1 MGSLPEGAHAAL
13 IARAAPE
20 HHAEALALIGA
31 VYAEYGMTF
40 EPDGWD
46 RDLRDIPAH
55 YGDAGGAFWVLLAD
69 GRVVGTVA
77 MVPLDPRTV
86 EMKRVYLH
94 REYRGRGL
102 GRALLEHALRW
113 AAAAGYGAV
122 VAWSD
127 VRLIHAHPVY
137 ERLGF
142 HRFGE
147 RTVDDAD
154 RSHEIGFRKVLQPG

>member
-1 MGSLPEGAHAAL
+1 MGSPREGTRAAL
-13 IARAAPE
+13 IALAAPE

-40 EPDGWD
+40 EPEDWD
-46 RDLRDIPAH
+46 RDLRDIAGH
-55 YGDAGGAFWVLLAD
+55 YGDTGGAFWVLLDD

-77 MVPLDPRTV
+77 MVPLDPVTV

-94 REYRGRGL
+94 PDYRGRGL
-102 GRALLEHALRW
+102 GRALLEHAMGW
-113 AAAAGYGAV
+113 AAAAGHRAV

-137 ERLGF
+137 DRLGF
-142 HRFGE
+142 HRIGE

-154 RSHEIGFRKVLQPG
+154 RSHEIGFHKAL